1 MESEM
6 MDSSW
11 ISLGASVIGPSHI
24 SSNVPNQDYWLA
36 HHDVGSDCVIVAD
49 GLGSCS
55 HSEIGAKAVCLA
67 VLDVVSAYVGPW
79 NLATKERFLESVRDR
94 FLQEL
99 GPMSP
104 EECAT
109 TCLIAWRSGDELR
122 IFQLGDGMV
131 GALRSDGHVDLLE
144 DDKSESFANLVRPLS
159 AKTSVSEWRICSI
172 PVADCLGVVLCTDGV
187 SEDLCDTQGFV
198 RELVLSAREEGA
210 DSIRTQLEEYL
221 RKWPVPKHTDD
232 KTVVCLFKEEVLDG
246 E

>member
-1 MESEM
+1 MESEV

-11 ISLGASVIGPSHI
+11 ISLGVSVIGPGHVI
-24 SSNVPNQDYWLA
+24 SNVPNQDYWLA
-36 HHDVGSDCVIVAD
+36 HHAEGVDCVVVAD
-49 GLGSCS
+49 GLGSCPQA
-55 HSEIGAKAVCLA
+55 EIGAKAVCLV
-67 VLDVVSAYVGPW
+67 VLNEVSTYAGPW
-79 NLATKERFLESVRDR
+79 DFAAQERFLESVRDR

-99 GPMSP
+99 VPLSP
-104 EECAT
+104 DECAT
-109 TCLIAWRSGDELR
+109 TCLIAWRLGNDLR
-122 IFQLGDGMV
+122 MFQLGDGMV
-131 GALRSDGHVDLLE
+131 GALRADGQVDLLE

-159 AKTSVSEWRICSI
+159 AKTSASEWRICSI

-187 SEDLCDTQGFV
+187 SEDLCDTKGFV

-210 DSIRTQLEEYL
+210 DSIGTQLEEYL

>member
-36 HHDVGSDCVIVAD
+36 HHAVGSDCVIVAD

-109 TCLIAWRSGDELR
+109 TCLIAWRSGDEL
-122 IFQLGDGMV
+122 
-131 GALRSDGHVDLLE
+131 
-144 DDKSESFANLVRPLS
+144 
-159 AKTSVSEWRICSI
+159 TSVSEWRICSI